1 MKITEPAKKLRK
13 LMINAKQYSSHML
26 HFYALA
32 APDFVF
38 GPLAPR
44 EKRNVIAVI
53 NALPDVGKMAL
64 KMMDFGQNLCA
75 EIGGKSVH
83 PVTAVPGGQTKK
95 LSEERRDYFLKQI
108 EEQLDYVKKTVDLG
122 IKLIND
128 YMDVVKNV
136 ANVPVWYIG
145 MTVDGVHD
153 IYEGNLRVMDSSG
166 NFEDFNP
173 RDYKNALAEHVS
185 PHSYATHVFAKK
197 AGYPDGL
204 VTTNALAMLNTADKM
219 ATPIA
224 QEAFEKFRET
234 VGRPCHMQ
242 FVGHWARL
250 IETVEA
256 LEVINNLLKDPDIVS
271 DDIMVS
277 DVEPVEAEGVGMVE
291 APRGIL
297 IYNLWTD
304 EKGIIKKLNQM
315 VATN

>member
-1 MKITEPAKKLRK
+1 
-13 LMINAKQYSSHML
+13 
-26 HFYALA
+26 
-32 APDFVF
+32 
-38 GPLAPR
+38 
-44 EKRNVIAVI
+44 
-53 NALPDVGKMAL
+53 
-64 KMMDFGQNLCA
+64 
-75 EIGGKSVH
+75 
-83 PVTAVPGGQTKK
+83 
-95 LSEERRDYFLKQI
+95 
-108 EEQLDYVKKTVDLG
+108 
-122 IKLIND
+122 
-128 YMDVVKNV
+128 
-136 ANVPVWYIG
+136 
-145 MTVDGVHD
+145 
-153 IYEGNLRVMDSSG
+153 
-166 NFEDFNP
+166 
-173 RDYKNALAEHVS
+173 
-185 PHSYATHVFAKK
+185 
-197 AGYPDGL
+197 L

-304 EKGIIKKLNQM
+304 EKGIIKKLNQLFSTNNNFWG
-315 VATN
+315 VEIILKATANAIYEDKVLEKIKLPEPLAK